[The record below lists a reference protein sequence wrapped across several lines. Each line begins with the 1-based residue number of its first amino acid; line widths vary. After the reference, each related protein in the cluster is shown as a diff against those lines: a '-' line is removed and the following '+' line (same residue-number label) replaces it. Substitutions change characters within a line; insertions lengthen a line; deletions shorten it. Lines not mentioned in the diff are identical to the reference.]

1 MSKRVRFIAETN
13 GSGDVVWLWRVGAG
27 DRVAKPIKDPGRHLG
42 EISSAEVYGARIE
55 VISDWL
61 RRRCETSLHRMG

>member
-13 GSGDVVWLWRVGAG
+13 GAGDVVWLWRVGVG
-27 DRVAKPIKDPGRHLG
+27 ERIAKPIKDPASHLD
-42 EISSAEVYGARIE
+42 EVSSADAYGARTE

-61 RRRCETSLHRMG
+61 RRRCEASLHRTG